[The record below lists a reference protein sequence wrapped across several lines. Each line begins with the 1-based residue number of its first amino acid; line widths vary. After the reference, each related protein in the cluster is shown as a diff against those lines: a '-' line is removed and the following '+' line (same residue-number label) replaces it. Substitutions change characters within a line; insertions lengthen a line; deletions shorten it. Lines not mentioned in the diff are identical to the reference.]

1 MITKRMLGAALIL
14 AGIIVAVLALSVDL
28 IGAGR
33 WNGFGPVQTIGL
45 SAGVFMALA
54 GGILVR
60 TNGRPA

>member
-1 MITKRMLGAALIL
+1 MLGVALIPAGVIL
-14 AGIIVAVLALSVDL
+14 AALALSVDV

-45 SAGVFMALA
+45 SAGVLMALA
-54 GGILVR
+54 GGILAR

>member
-1 MITKRMLGAALIL
+1 MLGAALIP

-45 SAGVFMALA
+45 SVGLFMALA